1 MKFENSTHE
10 LTIDDA
16 SKSQL
21 EILQYLEIFVHV
33 EIGSKLVRSGYSNS
47 NRTVLWGQIYLAS
60 MHSEY
65 IKETKLVAKDS

>member
-21 EILQYLEIFVHV
+21 EIIQYLEIFVHV
-33 EIGSKLVRSGYSNS
+33 EIGSKLVRSEYSNS
-47 NRTVLWGQIYLAS
+47 NRTVL
-60 MHSEY
+60 
-65 IKETKLVAKDS
+65 